1 MNCFLVLVLWAV
13 LGCFAPTATSKTNY
27 PIAKP
32 NCKDHCGNISIPF
45 PFGLTP
51 NCYLNRDF
59 FINCSTSSIDGSPQ
73 PFARTTNI
81 EVNEISVEGQL
92 SVMTLIAQNCHRG
105 VSWASLRLPRFYV
118 NQTANKF
125 VAVGCNTIATVS
137 GSDKGLSYETGCI
150 ASCNRLQDVANGAC
164 LGIGC
169 CQTTDIPIL
178 ASNVNFT
185 LRRMAGNR
193 STEGAT
199 GCSYAS
205 VVKKD
210 KFEFSSDMLTRKWEV
225 KGLPMVIDWVIF
237 NDTCSN
243 SSTTCQ
249 GNTTCVPFEGPDG
262 GYRCACEKGYE
273 GNPYLHPGCLDIDE
287 CEKGKNNCSE
297 NATCENKPGG
307 YSCHCKE
314 GYEED
319 GEGGCQ
325 LPSKHE
331 KNVNA
336 IVLGVSLGTIM
347 LLITSFCLY
356 LGYRRRKSVQI
367 KEKFFR
373 ENGGFILQQRI
384 AQGGVSSGTTR
395 IFTAEELKKATNNY
409 DQDRIIGQGGFEEER
424 NLSLHFL
431 SSLKENRL
439 FMILDDNIVCEG
451 NNEELQEVALLAKRC
466 LNVNGEDRPTM
477 KEVAVELG
485 GLMRTAKH
493 PWINNNS
500 ETSMESHALLI
511 PFDQYDATFSITTTE
526 YDSLKHHM
534 KLPVAAGR

>member
-1 MNCFLVLVLWAV
+1 MAE
-13 LGCFAPTATSKTNY
+13 
-27 PIAKP
+27 
-32 NCKDHCGNISIPF
+32 
-45 PFGLTP
+45 
-51 NCYLNRDF
+51 NR
-59 FINCSTSSIDGSPQ
+59 NSEGV
-73 PFARTTNI
+73 
-81 EVNEISVEGQL
+81 VN
-92 SVMTLIAQNCHRG
+92 
-105 VSWASLRLPRFYV
+105 
-118 NQTANKF
+118 
-125 VAVGCNTIATVS
+125 
-137 GSDKGLSYETGCI
+137 
-150 ASCNRLQDVANGAC
+150 
-164 LGIGC
+164 
-169 CQTTDIPIL
+169 
-178 ASNVNFT
+178 
-185 LRRMAGNR
+185 
-193 STEGAT
+193 
-199 GCSYAS
+199 CSYAF

-210 KFEFSSDMLTRKWEV
+210 EFDFSSDILTRRWEV
-225 KGLPMVIDWVIF
+225 EKLPIVIDWIVS
-237 NDTCSN
+237 NDRCSN
-243 SSTTCQ
+243 SSSTCQ
-249 GNTTCVPFEGPDG
+249 GNTCVPFEGPDG
-262 GYRCACEKGYE
+262 GYRCAYEKGYE

-319 GEGGCQ
+319 GEGGFQ

-331 KNVNA
+331 KNVNV
-336 IVLGVSLGTIM
+336 IILGVSLGTIM

-409 DQDRIIGQGGFEEER
+409 DQDRIIGQGAEA
-424 NLSLHFL
+424 L
-431 SSLKENRL
+431 ENRL

-485 GLMRTAKH
+485 GLRRAAKH

-500 ETSMESHALLI
+500 ETSMESHALLFNPPI
-511 PFDQYDATFSITTTE
+511 PFEYDATFSITTTE